1 MKYKSHGNFF
11 ALPNEIFL
19 WGLTAGELA
28 VYSFLRRCEDR
39 KTRQCWPSI
48 QAIGN
53 AVGMSENTARKY
65 FWQRKGGLP
74 LPTAWGRCSHCLDDK
89 SSVTRTIFEERKI
102 GRRKP

>member
-39 KTRQCWPSI
+39 KTR
-48 QAIGN
+48 
-53 AVGMSENTARKY
+53 
-65 FWQRKGGLP
+65 
-74 LPTAWGRCSHCLDDK
+74 
-89 SSVTRTIFEERKI
+89 
-102 GRRKP
+102 